1 MKRPHKQLKRPFRFF
16 ILYGQAIYSERTQ
29 KITNLLEQFDT
40 KVITKW
46 Q

>member
-1 MKRPHKQLKRPFRFF
+1 MKGPRKQLKRPFRFL
-16 ILYGQAIYSERTQ
+16 ILYGQDIYSERTQ
-29 KITNLLEQFDT
+29 KITNLLEQFDA

>member
-1 MKRPHKQLKRPFRFF
+1 MKGPRKQLKRPFPFL

-29 KITNLLEQFDT
+29 KITNLLEQFDA

>member
-1 MKRPHKQLKRPFRFF
+1 MKGPRKQLKRPFRFF
-16 ILYGQAIYSERTQ
+16 NLYGQAIYSERTQ
-29 KITNLLEQFDT
+29 KIINLLEPFDT

>member
-1 MKRPHKQLKRPFRFF
+1 MKGPRKQLKRPFF

-29 KITNLLEQFDT
+29 KITNLLEQFNT

>member
-1 MKRPHKQLKRPFRFF
+1 MKGPRKQLKRPFHFF
-16 ILYGQAIYSERTQ
+16 ILYGQAIYSERTH

-46 Q
+46 L

>member
-1 MKRPHKQLKRPFRFF
+1 MKGPRKQLKRPFRFL

>member
-1 MKRPHKQLKRPFRFF
+1 MKGPRKQLKRPFRFF
-16 ILYGQAIYSERTQ
+16 ILYGKAIYSERTH
-29 KITNLLEQFDT
+29 KITNLLEPFDT

>member
-1 MKRPHKQLKRPFRFF
+1 MKGPHKQLKRPFRFF
-16 ILYGQAIYSERTQ
+16 ILYGQAIYSERTH
-29 KITNLLEQFDT
+29 KITNLLEPFDT

>member
-1 MKRPHKQLKRPFRFF
+1 MKGLHKQIKRPFRFF
-16 ILYGQAIYSERTQ
+16 NLYGQVIYSERTQ